1 MPLDGGVSTEVTAL
15 LRHARSLI
23 PARLWVKGSMH
34 AGGSSVRHCSMGALV
49 TALEMMIE
57 ADLYKADMAMA
68 RHHLDAAARM
78 RGFHGII
85 HMNDADETTHGD
97 LMAAW
102 DDAIAMSKGS

>member
-1 MPLDGGVSTEVTAL
+1 MPLDGWVSTEVTAL

-23 PARLWVKGSMH
+23 PAPLWVKGSMH
-34 AGGSSVRHCSMGALV
+34 AGASSVRHCSMGALV
-49 TALEMMIE
+49 TALVE

-102 DDAIAMSKGS
+102 DDAIAMSERKICL